1 MISQIII
8 KAVYKVIETI
18 EEIGL
23 DYVIFG
29 GLALQV
35 WKRLRTTLDVDI
47 MVIIKKGKPGVL
59 IDTILKKG
67 LKLDKEKPK
76 VNLGEITLVRFIYP
90 DEESLLDVRVDIAIA
105 SGGFPE
111 KVVRNRVKLNV
122 FGRDMW
128 FVRCED
134 LILLKML
141 SNRPIDIAD
150 AKELLHL
157 NKEIINMQYLRKQAL
172 ELKIGVRLRDI
183 ENDHYSTA

>member
-8 KAVYKVIETI
+8 KAVNRVIEAI

-23 DYVIFG
+23 DYAIFG

-35 WKRLRTTLDVDI
+35 WKRLRSTLDVDI
-47 MVIIKKGKPGVL
+47 MVIIKKGEPGIL
-59 IDTILKKG
+59 IDTFLKKG

-76 VNLGEITLVRFIYP
+76 VTLGEVTLARFIYP

-111 KVVRNRVKLNV
+111 KVVRNRIKLNI
-122 FGRDMW
+122 FGKDMW

-141 SNRPIDIAD
+141 SNRPIDNAD

-157 NKEIINMQYLRKQAL
+157 NKEIINREYLRKLAL
-172 ELKIGVRLRDI
+172 ELKIGARFRDI
-183 ENDHYSTA
+183 ENNPYSTS